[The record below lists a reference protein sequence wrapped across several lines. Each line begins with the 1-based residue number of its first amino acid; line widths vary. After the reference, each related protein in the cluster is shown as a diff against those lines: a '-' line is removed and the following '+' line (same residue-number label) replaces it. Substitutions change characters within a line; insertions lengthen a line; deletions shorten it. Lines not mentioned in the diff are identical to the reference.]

1 MDYEELMA
9 DVEEVQEEQMQRIQ
23 LEKTA
28 RQVFCKGFAG
38 EEAMQTYEGIAMQ
51 FTRSKGYLTIQATE
65 EGYSFIFMTLICM
78 KSRVVITII
87 QTHPFR
93 KLLMKS

>member
-28 RQVFCKGFAG
+28 QQVFLKDFARKKQCKPMKESQCSLPGVK
-38 EEAMQTYEGIAMQ
+38 GI
-51 FTRSKGYLTIQATE
+51 
-65 EGYSFIFMTLICM
+65 
-78 KSRVVITII
+78 
-87 QTHPFR
+87 
-93 KLLMKS
+93 